1 MQKYKFMEQPKENK
15 RKVKQKLL
23 HKYRLVI
30 LNEDTFEE
38 RVSFKLSRL
47 NVILLVVF
55 SSIILISGTALLIAF
70 TPIRE
75 YIPGYS
81 STALKQKAT
90 RLAITVDSLETEV
103 RKNEA
108 YFKSIRRMLTGEL
121 DSVSRQD
128 IEILD
133 EANSLESEIVNLQAS
148 KEDSLLRAEV
158 EQEDKYNLLEKAT
171 FQPNFTLFPPVDGE
185 ISEGYDA
192 DKKHYAVDIV
202 TQKDEPVKA
211 TADGTVIFSEWTA
224 ETGYVIIIEHSF
236 GLISVYKHNDSLL
249 KAQGDL
255 VKAGEVIAIVGN
267 TGEFSFGP
275 HLHFE
280 LWVDGYPINPADYL
294 NFE

>member
-1 MQKYKFMEQPKENK
+1 MEPPKENK

-81 STALKQKAT
+81 STALRQKAT
-90 RLAITVDSLETEV
+90 RLTITVDSLETV
-103 RKNEA
+103 IQKNDA
-108 YFKSIRRMLTGEL
+108 YFRSIRRMLTGDL

-128 IEILD
+128 IENLD
-133 EANSLESEIVNLQAS
+133 EVKPKESTTVNLQAS
-148 KEDSLLRAEV
+148 KEDSILRAEV

-171 FQPNFTLFPPVDGE
+171 FQADFTLFPPVGGE
-185 ISEGYDA
+185 ISEGYNA
-192 DKKHYAVDIV
+192 EEKHYAVDIV
-202 TQKDEPVKA
+202 TKENEPVKA

-224 ETGYVIIIEHSF
+224 ETGYVIIIEHNF

-249 KAQGDL
+249 KSQGDL

-267 TGEFSFGP
+267 TGEFSYGT

-280 LWVDGYPINPADYL
+280 LWVDGYPVNPADYL